1 MALLPMISF
10 PGFRPGSKLLLIV
23 LFVWAFSLKSYSQSP
38 GKEETVRRINELT
51 GNKLQVEVAHDQ
63 ITIRI
68 LDEAGAVIRIDKA
81 PLADLAEEAF
91 VEKESGLVCVP
102 CLKDAAGCVTRTLV
116 VQKVKREYDRIS
128 LPVKDPASAAPLS
141 TAITHLIRMQTVTG
155 YKDDVSF

>member
-1 MALLPMISF
+1 MTLLPNERIS
-10 PGFRPGSKLLLIV
+10 GFRPGSKLHLIV

-38 GKEETVRRINELT
+38 GKDETVRRINELT

-63 ITIRI
+63 ITLRI
-68 LDEAGAVIRIDKA
+68 LDESGAVIRIDKA

-116 VQKVKREYDRIS
+116 VQKIKREYDRIS
-128 LPVKDPASAAPLS
+128 LPVKDAATATSLS
-141 TAITHLIRMQTVTG
+141 TALTHLIRLQTLTG